1 MNPTTISMCFLS
13 AALSIGIVCAGC
25 DSKEQKQRAAD
36 EAVVEE
42 FKAYQQENQER
53 QAQLSESGEYN
64 APESTDALD
73 RYVELVDKTADQAS
87 PELAA
92 QLRSQAEIMKE
103 FKALLDPYLTIDN
116 KFLEIGG
123 IDPATIGNIEDLDQ
137 RVEMIRLLKD
147 MNDNIDARFP
157 ELFMQIAGA
166 DSPEG
171 RRQLEMTKAIRQT
184 NREAYP
190 HMMQALQIVRKYWET
205 SGNADDGNFYFG
217 NDVPDEDIDQYNMH
231 LQAIDALA
239 AKQIEIQQQYQ
250 PSP

>member
-1 MNPTTISMCFLS
+1 MNRFRASKCFVS
-13 AALSIGIVCAGC
+13 AALMFAVLPSGC

-42 FKAYQQENQER
+42 FKAYQQENQDR
-53 QAQLSESGEYN
+53 HAQQSESGEYN
-64 APESTDALD
+64 APDSTEAID
-73 RYVELVDKTADQAS
+73 RYVDLVDKTADQAS

-116 KFLEIGG
+116 KFVEIGG

-147 MNDNIDARFP
+147 MNDNIDAKFP
-157 ELFMQIAGA
+157 ELFLQITGA
-166 DSPEG
+166 DTPEG

-190 HMMQALQIVRKYWET
+190 HMMQALQIVRKHWET

-217 NDVPDEDIDQYNMH
+217 NDVPAEDIDQYNFH
-231 LQAIDALA
+231 LQSIDALA
-239 AKQIEIQQQYQ
+239 VKQMEIQQRYQ
-250 PSP
+250 QSP